1 MFCDLVGSTVLAGE
15 LDPDLPPATGRAR
28 PDEIDTLLVES
39 LEIAREQK
47 ARSWELRTA
56 CDLACLRQR
65 QGRWEEAVS
74 LLQRSYDQFSEGLE
88 TADVMY
94 AKTLLDQLYC
104 STTTQGSEKVIEA
117 EEGSSP

>member
-1 MFCDLVGSTVLAGE
+1 LL
-15 LDPDLPPATGRAR
+15 LATGRAR
-28 PDEIDTLLVES
+28 PDEIDALLVDS
-39 LEIAREQK
+39 LEIARGQK

-56 CDLACLRQR
+56 CDLSCLRQR

-88 TADVMY
+88 TADVMH

-104 STTTQGSEKVIEA
+104 STAMQA
-117 EEGSSP
+117 PRR